1 MPYRPTIARL
11 TNNPLNFFRVYPLI
25 EPASAWAAQSF
36 SGKAIFMTGASRG
49 IGRLTAI
56 VFAKAGAAVAIA
68 ARSEGALEDTKQA
81 VLKEVPS
88 AKVEKYVVDVKNTA
102 QVEAAVDAAAAAFGR
117 LDVVVANAGA
127 LTVFGQS
134 EHQI

>member
-1 MPYRPTIARL
+1 MARL
-11 TNNPLNFFRVYPLI
+11 TTDPLNFFRVYPLI

-36 SGKAIFMTGASRG
+36 SGKAIFITGASRG

>member
-1 MPYRPTIARL
+1 MQRAR
-11 TNNPLNFFRVYPLI
+11 R
-25 EPASAWAAQSF
+25 
-36 SGKAIFMTGASRG
+36 
-49 IGRLTAI
+49 
-56 VFAKAGAAVAIA
+56 
-68 ARSEGALEDTKQA
+68 ALEDTKQA